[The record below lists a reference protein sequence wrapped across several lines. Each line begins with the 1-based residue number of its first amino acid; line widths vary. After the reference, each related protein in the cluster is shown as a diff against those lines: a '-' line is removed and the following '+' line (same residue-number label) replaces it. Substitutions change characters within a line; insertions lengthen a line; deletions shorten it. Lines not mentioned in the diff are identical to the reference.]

1 MDKTIISFLR
11 KEPMATKNSNTDGY
25 KLFYK
30 DTCVGQWE
38 DHHVLITDTEYG
50 DAAMDKFTL
59 RLAHWADKS
68 LLIFKLCSKPVPLN
82 AKSLKAYV

>member
-1 MDKTIISFLR
+1 MDKTIIAFLR

-38 DHHVLITDTEYG
+38 DHHVLITNTEY
-50 DAAMDKFTL
+50 DDKEMDKFNT
-59 RLAHWADKS
+59 RLLNWAKKS
-68 LLIFKLCSKPVPLN
+68 LLIYKLCSQAVPLN
-82 AKSLKAYV
+82 AKSLKSYI